1 MKDHKQSL
9 EKIKR
14 FYFRRP
20 KELDLF
26 VRHERE
32 YMIENNSNN
41 VEIEQIKLDFSFL
54 S

>member
-1 MKDHKQSL
+1 MKDHKQSV
-9 EKIKR
+9 EEIKE
-14 FYFRRP
+14 FYFTRP
-20 KELDLF
+20 EELDLF

-41 VEIEQIKLDFSFL
+41 VEIEQIKLDFSSL